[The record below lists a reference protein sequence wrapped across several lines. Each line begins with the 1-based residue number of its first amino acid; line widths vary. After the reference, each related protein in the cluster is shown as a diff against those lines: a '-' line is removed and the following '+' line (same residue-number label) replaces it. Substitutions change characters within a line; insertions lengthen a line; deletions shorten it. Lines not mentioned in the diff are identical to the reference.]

1 MFKIMFLLLEANDLP
16 NLVDLE
22 MIEDNVPANLDSIKL
37 VEFVNFLPQL

>member
-1 MFKIMFLLLEANDLP
+1 MFLLLEANDLP